1 MWEPWKHRNGIV
13 FDGATPSLGH
23 VTRRIEVEGRA
34 WMAAGLLRTDF
45 AALLVELVGGNAV
58 SS

>member
-1 MWEPWKHRNGIV
+1 M